1 MRERREK
8 EKREGPLAGGLED
21 DDLSQF
27 KEDLAQMLKGMAR
40 KKRAKLERGIGLPS
54 RMGSGMKRE
63 KN

>member
-27 KEDLAQMLKGMAR
+27 KEDLARMLKGMAR
-40 KKRAKLERGIGLPS
+40 KTRAKLGGLDYLQ
-54 RMGSGMKRE
+54 RWVWG
-63 KN
+63 